1 MKKGG
6 GQMPKIDR
14 AGFLMLL
21 WVCLSVMTCSSLGL
35 AETPGRPEPDA
46 RFGGTYC
53 RALANN
59 PATLDPAFVSDIYSR
74 TVVTQISEGL
84 VQFDAH
90 LNPIPAIAEF
100 WEASR
105 DGRIWT
111 FTLRKGV
118 QFHHGREVTANDFV
132 YSFTR
137 LLSPKA
143 RGPVTDFF
151 RRIQGADEF
160 VQGKAT
166 RVQGLKALD
175 RYTLQIDLNEPFAP
189 SLTVLGLANAAVV
202 PQEEVERLG
211 ERFAQAPVGAG
222 PFKLVRWEAG
232 KEIILEANKHYYEGR
247 PFLDTVVFKIGGT
260 FEQTFAQFLAGNLD
274 EAIIPSG
281 KTEEVQHDPR
291 YRQYQLLRRPT
302 LGLLYIGF
310 NTQVK
315 PFDDKRVRQAFNYAV
330 NTEAIVREITKMG
343 SLPAKGVL
351 PPGMPGHD
359 PDLRGYYYN
368 PAKAKQLLAEAG
380 YPNGAGF
387 PVVQLWTVSKAESTK
402 AELAAYQQYLAELG
416 VKVDIQFVD
425 EWARYTEMM
434 RRGELQMFRYAWY
447 ADFPDPDS
455 FFFPLLHSA
464 GQPNNLFYQNPRVDQ
479 LLGKAREET
488 DYTQRIKLYRE
499 AERIVMEDAP
509 WITQHNHIFEYL
521 YQPYVQGVEV
531 SLLGDRWIPMNKIW
545 LKRTSAEPSSGTAS
559 NVKTMR

>member
-1 MKKGG
+1 
-6 GQMPKIDR
+6 MPKFIR
-14 AGFLMLL
+14 LGSLTLL
-21 WVCLSVMTCSSLGL
+21 WMCLYVLICASVGL
-35 AETPGRPEPDA
+35 AEPLGRPEPEA
-46 RFGGTYC
+46 KFGGIYR

-74 TVVTQISEGL
+74 TVVMQISKGL

-105 DGRIWT
+105 DGRLWT
-111 FTLRKGV
+111 FTLRRGV
-118 QFHHGREVTANDFV
+118 QFHHGREVTAQDFV

-137 LLSPKA
+137 LLRPNA
-143 RGPVTDFF
+143 LGPVTEFF

-160 VQGKAT
+160 VQGKTAD
-166 RVQGLKALD
+166 VQGLKAPD
-175 RYTLQIDLNEPFAP
+175 RYTLQIALKEPFAP

-211 ERFAQAPVGAG
+211 DRFAQAPVGAG
-222 PFKLVRWEAG
+222 PFKLVRWEPG
-232 KEIILEANKHYYEGR
+232 QEIVLEAHAQHYEGR

-260 FEQTFAQFLAGNLD
+260 FEQTFAQFLAGDLD

-281 KTEEVQHDPR
+281 KTEEVYNDSQ
-291 YRQYQLLRRPT
+291 YRKYQLLRRPT
-302 LGLLYIGF
+302 LGLLFIGF
-310 NTQVK
+310 NTQVS
-315 PFDDKRVRQAFNYAV
+315 PFNDKRVRQAFNYAV
-330 NTEAIVREITKMG
+330 NKESIVREITKMG
-343 SLPAKGVL
+343 SLPANGTL
-351 PPGMPGHD
+351 PLGMPGHD

-368 PAKAKQLLAEAG
+368 PVKAKQLLAEAG
-380 YPNGAGF
+380 YPNGTGF
-387 PVVQLWTVSKAESTK
+387 PVVQLWTVSKSESTK
-402 AELAAYQQYLAELG
+402 AELAAYQKYLADLG
-416 VKVDIQFVD
+416 VTVEIRFVD
-425 EWARYTEMM
+425 DWTRYTDMLG
-434 RRGELQMFRYAWY
+434 RGELQMFRYAWY

-464 GQPNNLFYQNPRVDQ
+464 GQPNYMFYRNVRVDH
-479 LLGKAREET
+479 LLENAREER
-488 DYTQRIKLYRE
+488 DYVQRVKLYRE

-545 LKRTSAEPSSGTAS
+545 LRRNPTDLPIGTAA
-559 NVKTMR
+559 NVKTVR

>member
-1 MKKGG
+1 
-6 GQMPKIDR
+6 MPNFSR
-14 AGFLMLL
+14 SRSLMLL
-21 WVCLSVMTCSSLGL
+21 WVCLYVLICSSLVL
-35 AETPGRPEPDA
+35 AQPLGRPESEA
-46 RFGGTYC
+46 RFGGIYR

-74 TVVTQISEGL
+74 TVVTQISKGL

-111 FTLRKGV
+111 FTLRQGV
-118 QFHHGREVTANDFV
+118 QFHHGREVTAQDFV

-143 RGPVTDFF
+143 LGPVTDFL
-151 RRIQGADEF
+151 RRVQGAEEF
-160 VQGKAT
+160 LQGKAT
-166 RVQGLKALD
+166 SVQGLKAID
-175 RYTLQIDLNEPFAP
+175 RYTIQIALKQPFAP

-211 ERFAQAPVGAG
+211 DLFAQAPVGAG
-222 PFKLVRWEAG
+222 PFKLVRWEPG
-232 KEIILEANKHYYEGR
+232 KEIVLGAHEHYYEGR
-247 PFLDTVVFKIGGT
+247 PFLDTVVFKIGET
-260 FEQTFAQFLAGNLD
+260 FEQTFAQFLAGDLD

-281 KTEEVQHDPR
+281 KTQEVHHHPR

-315 PFDDKRVRQAFNYAV
+315 PFDDKRVRQAFNYGV
-330 NTEAIVREITKMG
+330 DKEAIVRKITQMG
-343 SLPAKGVL
+343 SLPANGVL

-359 PDLRGYYYN
+359 PDLQGYSYD

-380 YPNGAGF
+380 YSEGKGF
-387 PVVQLWTVSKAESTK
+387 PVVQLWTVTKAESTK
-402 AELAAYQQYLAELG
+402 AELAAYQKYLAELG
-416 VKVDIQFVD
+416 VKVDIRFVD
-425 EWARYTEMM
+425 EWTHYTEMLG
-434 RRGELQMFRYAWY
+434 RGELQMFRYAWY

-464 GQPNNLFYQNPRVDQ
+464 GQPNNLLYRNPHIDQ
-479 LLGKAREET
+479 LLEKAREET
-488 DYTQRIKLYRE
+488 DYAERIKLYRE
-499 AERIVMEDAP
+499 AERIIMEDAP

-545 LKRTSAEPSSGTAS
+545 LKRTTAEPIKGTPA
-559 NVKTMR
+559 NVKRVR

>member
-1 MKKGG
+1 ML
-6 GQMPKIDR
+6 KIVR
-14 AGFLMLL
+14 LGSLMLL
-21 WVCLSVMTCSSLGL
+21 WVGLSMMTYNSYGL
-35 AETPGRPEPDA
+35 AETQGKPELDA
-46 RFGGTYC
+46 KFGGTYR

-84 VQFDAH
+84 VHFDAH
-90 LNPIPAIAEF
+90 LNPMPAIAEF

-118 QFHHGREVTANDFV
+118 QFHHGREVTADDFV

-137 LLSPKA
+137 LLSPKG

-160 VQGKAT
+160 IQGKT
-166 RVQGLKALD
+166 KSVQGLKALE
-175 RYTLQIDLNEPFAP
+175 RYSLQIALKEPFAP

-211 ERFAQAPVGAG
+211 DRFAQDPVGAG

-232 KEIILEANKHYYEGR
+232 KEIILEANQHYYEGR

-281 KTEEVQHDPR
+281 KTEEVQYNPR

-330 NTEAIVREITKMG
+330 NPEAIVREITKMG
-343 SLPAKGVL
+343 SLPANGVL

-359 PDLRGYYYN
+359 PDLRGYSYN

-402 AELAAYQQYLAELG
+402 GELAAYQRYLAELG
-416 VKVDIQFVD
+416 VQVDVHFVD
-425 EWARYTEMM
+425 EWTRYTEML

-464 GQPNNLFYQNPRVDQ
+464 GQPNNLFYQNPQ
-479 LLGKAREET
+479 LDRLLENAREEV
-488 DYTQRIKLYRE
+488 DYSQRVKLYRE
-499 AERIVMEDAP
+499 AERVVMEDAP

-521 YQPYVQGVEV
+521 YQPYVRGVEV

-545 LKRTSAEPSSGTAS
+545 LKRASAGPTTGTTR
-559 NVKTMR
+559 NVKTAR

>member
-1 MKKGG
+1 
-6 GQMPKIDR
+6 MPKLVR
-14 AGFLMLL
+14 TGSLMWL
-21 WVCLSVMTCSSLGL
+21 WVCLYVLICSSIGL
-35 AETPGRPEPDA
+35 AETLGGPELDA
-46 RFGGTYC
+46 RFGGTYR

-74 TVVTQISEGL
+74 TVVTQLSKGL

-111 FTLRKGV
+111 FTLRQGV
-118 QFHHGREVTANDFV
+118 LFHHGREVTAQDFV

-143 RGPVTDFF
+143 LGPVTDFL

-160 VQGKAT
+160 IEGKAAT
-166 RVQGLKALD
+166 VQGLKAID
-175 RYTLQIDLNEPFAP
+175 RYTLQLALKQPFAP

-211 ERFAQAPVGAG
+211 DHFAQAPVGAG
-222 PFKLVRWEAG
+222 PFKLVRWEPG
-232 KEIILEANKHYYEGR
+232 KEIVLEAHERYYEGR

-260 FEQTFAQFLAGNLD
+260 FEQTFAQFIAGNLD

-281 KTEEVQHDPR
+281 KTEEVQNDPR
-291 YRQYQLLRRPT
+291 YRQYQILRRPT
-302 LGLLYIGF
+302 LGLLFIGF
-310 NTQVK
+310 NTHLK
-315 PFDDKRVRQAFNYAV
+315 PFDDKRVRQAFNYV
-330 NTEAIVREITKMG
+330 VDKEAIVREITQMG
-343 SLPAKGVL
+343 SLPANGVL
-351 PPGMPGHD
+351 PPGMSGHD
-359 PDLRGYYYN
+359 PDLQGYSYD

-380 YPNGAGF
+380 YPDGAGF
-387 PVVQLWTVSKAESTK
+387 PAVQLWTVSKAESTK
-402 AELAAYQQYLAELG
+402 AELAAYQRYLAKLG
-416 VKVDIQFVD
+416 VKLDIHFIDQ
-425 EWARYTEMM
+425 WTRYTEMLQ
-434 RRGELQMFRYAWY
+434 RGELQMFRYAWY
-447 ADFPDPDS
+447 ADFPDPDN

-464 GQPNNLFYQNPRVDQ
+464 GQPNYMRYQNPQVDR
-479 LLGKAREET
+479 LLERAREEL
-488 DYTQRIKLYRE
+488 DYAQRVKLYRE

-521 YQPYVQGVEV
+521 YHPYVQGVEV

-545 LKRTSAEPSSGTAS
+545 LKGTSTGLGTGTAS
-559 NVKTMR
+559 NVKTVR

>member
-1 MKKGG
+1 MAKLVRTGS
-6 GQMPKIDR
+6 
-14 AGFLMLL
+14 LVWL
-21 WVCLSVMTCSSLGL
+21 WACFSVLIGSSFGL
-35 AETPGRPEPDA
+35 AETLGRPEADA
-46 RFGGTYC
+46 RFGGTYR
-53 RALANN
+53 RALVNN

-74 TVVTQISEGL
+74 TVVMQISKGL

-111 FTLRKGV
+111 FTLRQGV
-118 QFHHGREVTANDFV
+118 KFHHGREVTAQDFV

-143 RGPVTDFF
+143 LGPVTDFL

-160 VQGKAT
+160 IEGKAG
-166 RVQGLKALD
+166 RVQGLKVID
-175 RYTLQIDLNEPFAP
+175 RYTLQLALKEPFAP

-211 ERFAQAPVGAG
+211 EGFARAPVGAG
-222 PFKLVRWEAG
+222 PFKLVRWEPG
-232 KEIILEANKHYYEGR
+232 GEIVLAANEHYYEGR

-281 KTEEVQHDPR
+281 KTEEVQNNPR
-291 YRQYQLLRRPT
+291 YRQYQLLRKPT
-302 LGLLYIGF
+302 LGLLFIGF
-310 NTQVK
+310 NTHLK

-330 NTEAIVREITKMG
+330 DKEAIVREITQMG
-343 SLPAKGVL
+343 SLPANGVL

-359 PDLRGYYYN
+359 PDLQGYAYN

-387 PVVQLWTVSKAESTK
+387 PAVQLWTVSKAESTK
-402 AELAAYQQYLAELG
+402 AELAAYQRYLAELG
-416 VKVDIQFVD
+416 VKLDIHFVD
-425 EWARYTEMM
+425 AWTRYTEMLQ
-434 RRGELQMFRYAWY
+434 RGDLQMFRYAWY
-447 ADFPDPDS
+447 ADLPDPDN

-464 GQPNNLFYQNPRVDQ
+464 GQPNPMRYQNPQVDR
-479 LLGKAREET
+479 LLEQAREEL
-488 DYTQRIKLYRE
+488 DYSQRVRFYRE

-545 LKRTSAEPSSGTAS
+545 LKRAPAEPTSGTVS
-559 NVKTMR
+559 NAKSGR

>member
-1 MKKGG
+1 V
-6 GQMPKIDR
+6 PNFSR
-14 AGFLMLL
+14 SRSLMSL
-21 WVCLSVMTCSSLGL
+21 WVCLLVLICSSPVL
-35 AETPGRPEPDA
+35 AEPLGKLEPEA
-46 RFGGTYC
+46 RFGGIYR

-59 PATLDPAFVSDIYSR
+59 PATLDPAFVRDIYSR
-74 TVVTQISEGL
+74 TVVTQISKGL

-111 FTLRKGV
+111 FTLRQGV
-118 QFHHGREVTANDFV
+118 QFHHGREVTAQDFV

-143 RGPVTDFF
+143 PGPVTDFL
-151 RRIQGADEF
+151 RRIQGAEEF
-160 VQGKAT
+160 FQGKAT
-166 RVQGLKALD
+166 SVHGLKTID
-175 RYTLQIDLNEPFAP
+175 RYTIQIALKQPFAP

-211 ERFAQAPVGAG
+211 DHFAQAPVGAG
-222 PFKLVRWEAG
+222 PFKLVRWEPG
-232 KEIILEANKHYYEGR
+232 KEIVLEANEHYYEGR
-247 PFLDTVVFKIGGT
+247 PFLDTIVFKIGGT
-260 FEQTFAQFLAGNLD
+260 FEQTFTQFLAGELD

-281 KTEEVQHDPR
+281 KTQEARNHANYE
-291 YRQYQLLRRPT
+291 QYQLLRRPT

-330 NTEAIVREITKMG
+330 DKEAIVREITQMG
-343 SLPAKGVL
+343 SLPANGVL

-359 PDLRGYYYN
+359 PDLHGYPYD

-380 YPNGAGF
+380 YPGGKGF
-387 PVVQLWTVSKAESTK
+387 PVVQLWTVSKAESTE
-402 AELAAYQQYLAELG
+402 AELAAYQKYLAELG
-416 VKVDIQFVD
+416 VKLDIRFVD
-425 EWARYTEMM
+425 EWTRYTEMLG
-434 RRGELQMFRYAWY
+434 RGELQMFRYAWY

-464 GQPNNLFYQNPRVDQ
+464 GQPNNLFYRNPLVDQ
-479 LLGKAREET
+479 LLEKARVET
-488 DYTQRIKLYRE
+488 GYTERIKLYRE
-499 AERIVMEDAP
+499 AERIIMEDAP

-545 LKRTSAEPSSGTAS
+545 LKHTTAEAIKGTPA
-559 NVKTMR
+559 NVKTVR

>member
-1 MKKGG
+1 
-6 GQMPKIDR
+6 
-14 AGFLMLL
+14 MLL
-21 WVCLSVMTCSSLGL
+21 WVCLYVLMCSSSSL
-35 AETPGRPEPDA
+35 AESVGKMESEV
-46 RFGGTYC
+46 RFGGIYR

-74 TVVTQISEGL
+74 TVVTQISKGL
-84 VQFDAH
+84 IQFDTH

-111 FTLRKGV
+111 FFLRQGV
-118 QFHHGREVTANDFV
+118 RFHHGREVTAQDFV

-143 RGPVTDFF
+143 LGPVTDFL
-151 RRIQGADEF
+151 REVEGADEF
-160 VQGKAT
+160 IEGKAT
-166 RVQGLKALD
+166 SVQGLKALD
-175 RYTLQIDLNEPFAP
+175 RYTIQIALKQPFAP

-202 PQEEVERLG
+202 PQEEVDRLG
-211 ERFAQAPVGAG
+211 EHFAQAPVGAG
-222 PFKLVRWEAG
+222 PFKLIRWEPS
-232 KEIILEANKHYYEGR
+232 KEIVLEAHEHYYEGR
-247 PFLDTVVFKIGGT
+247 PFLDTIVFKIGGT
-260 FEQTFAQFLAGNLD
+260 FEQTFAQFLTGELD

-281 KTEEVQHDPR
+281 KTEEVHNHSR
-291 YRQYQLLRRPT
+291 YQQYQILRRPT

-310 NTQVK
+310 NTQLK
-315 PFDDKRVRQAFNYAV
+315 PFDDRRVRQAFNYGVDKAM
-330 NTEAIVREITKMG
+330 IVREITQMG
-343 SLPAKGVL
+343 SLPANGVL

-359 PDLRGYYYN
+359 PDLHGYPYD

-380 YPNGAGF
+380 YPEGKGF

-402 AELAAYQQYLAELG
+402 AELAAYQKYFADLG
-416 VKVDIQFVD
+416 VKVDIRFVE
-425 EWARYTEMM
+425 EWTRYTEMLG
-434 RRGELQMFRYAWY
+434 RGELQMFRYAWY

-464 GQPNNLFYQNPRVDQ
+464 GQPNNLLYRNPHLDE
-479 LLGKAREET
+479 LIGKAREEG
-488 DYTQRIKLYRE
+488 DYGERVKLYRE
-499 AERIVMEDAP
+499 AERLIMEDAP

-545 LKRTSAEPSSGTAS
+545 LKRITAEPIKGTPA
-559 NVKTMR
+559 NVKTVR

>member
-1 MKKGG
+1 
-6 GQMPKIDR
+6 
-14 AGFLMLL
+14 MLL
-21 WVCLSVMTCSSLGL
+21 WVCLYVLICSASAL
-35 AETPGRPEPDA
+35 AEPLGKLEPEA
-46 RFGGTYC
+46 RFGGIYR

-74 TVVTQISEGL
+74 TVVTQISKGL
-84 VQFDAH
+84 VQFDTH

-100 WEASR
+100 WESSR

-111 FTLRKGV
+111 FSLRQGV
-118 QFHHGREVTANDFV
+118 QFHHGREVTAQDFV

-143 RGPVTDFF
+143 LGPVTDFL
-151 RRIQGADEF
+151 RRVQGAEEF
-160 VQGKAT
+160 IQGKAT
-166 RVQGLKALD
+166 SVHGLKAID
-175 RYTLQIDLNEPFAP
+175 RYTIQIALKQPFAP

-211 ERFAQAPVGAG
+211 DNFAQAPVGAG
-222 PFKLVRWEAG
+222 PFKLVRWESS
-232 KEIILEANKHYYEGR
+232 KEIVLEANEHYYEGR
-247 PFLDTVVFKIGGT
+247 PFLDTIVFKIGET
-260 FEQTFAQFLAGNLD
+260 FEQSFAQFLAGDLD

-281 KTEEVQHDPR
+281 KTAEVHTRAR
-291 YRQYQLLRRPT
+291 YQQYQVLRRPT

-330 NTEAIVREITKMG
+330 DKEAIVREITQMG
-343 SLPAKGVL
+343 SLPANGVL
-351 PPGMPGHD
+351 PPGMPGYD
-359 PDLRGYYYN
+359 PDLQGYPYD

-380 YPNGAGF
+380 YPEGKSF

-402 AELAAYQQYLAELG
+402 AELAAYQKYFAELG
-416 VKVDIQFVD
+416 VKVDIRFIE
-425 EWARYTEMM
+425 EWTRYTEMLG
-434 RRGELQMFRYAWY
+434 RGELQMFRYAWY

-464 GQPNNLFYQNPRVDQ
+464 GQPNNLLYRNPRVDQ
-479 LLGKAREET
+479 LLEKAREDT
-488 DYTQRIKLYRE
+488 DYAERVKLYRE
-499 AERIVMEDAP
+499 AERLIMEDAP

-521 YQPYVQGVEV
+521 YQPYVHGVEV

-545 LKRTSAEPSSGTAS
+545 LNRTTAEPIKGTPA
-559 NVKTMR
+559 NDKMVR

>member
-1 MKKGG
+1 MLKMVRVGS
-6 GQMPKIDR
+6 
-14 AGFLMLL
+14 LMLL
-21 WVCLSVMTCSSLGL
+21 WVCLSVMTYSSFGL
-35 AETPGRPEPDA
+35 AETQRKPELDA
-46 RFGGTYC
+46 RFGGTYR

-84 VQFDAH
+84 VHFDAH

-118 QFHHGREVTANDFV
+118 QFHHGREVTADDFV

-160 VQGKAT
+160 IQGKAM

-175 RYTLQIDLNEPFAP
+175 RYTLQIDLKEPFAP

-202 PQEEVERLG
+202 PQEEVARLG
-211 ERFAQAPVGAG
+211 DRFAQAPVGAG

-247 PFLDTVVFKIGGT
+247 PFLDTVVFKIGET

-281 KTEEVQHDPR
+281 KTEEVQNNPR
-291 YRQYQLLRRPT
+291 YRQYQVLRRPT

-416 VKVDIQFVD
+416 VKVDVHFVD
-425 EWARYTEMM
+425 EWARYTEML

-447 ADFPDPDS
+447 ADFPDPDN

-464 GQPNNLFYQNPRVDQ
+464 GQPNNLFYRNPRLDQ
-479 LLGKAREET
+479 LLEKARAEA
-488 DYTQRIKLYRE
+488 DYAQRVKLYRE
-499 AERIVMEDAP
+499 AERVVMDDAP

-545 LKRTSAEPSSGTAS
+545 LKHTSVGPTTGTTF
-559 NVKTMR
+559 NVKTGR

>member
-1 MKKGG
+1 ML
-6 GQMPKIDR
+6 KIVR
-14 AGFLMLL
+14 VGSLMLL
-21 WVCLSVMTCSSLGL
+21 WVCLSVMTYSSFGL
-35 AETPGRPEPDA
+35 AETRRKPELDA
-46 RFGGTYC
+46 RFGGTYR

-84 VQFDAH
+84 VHFDAH

-118 QFHHGREVTANDFV
+118 QFHHGREVTADDFV

-160 VQGKAT
+160 IQGRAT
-166 RVQGLKALD
+166 RVQGLNALD
-175 RYTLQIDLNEPFAP
+175 RYTLQIGLKEPFAP

-211 ERFAQAPVGAG
+211 DRFAQAPVGAG

-232 KEIILEANKHYYEGR
+232 KEIILEANKQYYEGR
-247 PFLDTVVFKIGGT
+247 PFLDTVVFKIGET

-281 KTEEVQHDPR
+281 KTEDVQNDPR
-291 YRQYQLLRRPT
+291 YRQYQVLRRPT

-368 PAKAKQLLAEAG
+368 PTKAKQLLAEAG

-416 VKVDIQFVD
+416 VKVDVHFVD
-425 EWARYTEMM
+425 EWARYTEML

-447 ADFPDPDS
+447 ADFPDPDN

-464 GQPNNLFYQNPRVDQ
+464 GQPNNLFYRNPRLDQ
-479 LLGKAREET
+479 LLEKARAEA
-488 DYTQRIKLYRE
+488 DYAQRVKLYRE
-499 AERIVMEDAP
+499 AERVVMEDAP

-545 LKRTSAEPSSGTAS
+545 LKRTSVGPTTGTTF
-559 NVKTMR
+559 NVKTGR

>member
-1 MKKGG
+1 
-6 GQMPKIDR
+6 
-14 AGFLMLL
+14 MLL
-21 WVCLSVMTCSSLGL
+21 WGCLSAMICGSFGL
-35 AETPGRPEPDA
+35 AESPGRPEPLA
-46 RFGGTYC
+46 KFGGTYR

-59 PATLDPAFVSDIYSR
+59 PATLDPAFVSDIYGR

-84 VQFDAH
+84 VRFDAH

-105 DGRIWT
+105 DGRMWT
-111 FTLRKGV
+111 FTLHQGV
-118 QFHHGREVTANDFV
+118 KFHHGREVTAEDFV

-137 LLSPKA
+137 LLSPNA

-160 VQGKAT
+160 IQGKAT
-166 RVQGLKALD
+166 RVQGLKAID
-175 RYTLQIDLNEPFAP
+175 RYTLQIALKESFAP

-211 ERFAQAPVGAG
+211 DHFAQAPIGAG
-222 PFKLVRWEAG
+222 PFKLVRWETG
-232 KEIILEANKHYYEGR
+232 KEIILEANRHYYEGR

-281 KTEEVQHDPR
+281 KTEEILNDPR

-330 NTEAIVREITKMG
+330 NTEAIVQKITKMG
-343 SLPAKGVL
+343 SLPANGVL

-359 PDLRGYYYN
+359 PDLQGYSYD

-416 VKVDIQFVD
+416 VKVEIHFVD
-425 EWARYTEMM
+425 EWTRYTKML

-447 ADFPDPDS
+447 ADYPDPDS

-464 GQPNNLFYQNPRVDQ
+464 GQPNNVFYRNPRVDQ
-479 LLGKAREET
+479 LLEKAREES
-488 DYTQRIKLYRE
+488 DYTQRVKLYRE
-499 AERIVMEDAP
+499 VERIVMEDAP

-545 LKRTSAEPSSGTAS
+545 LKRTAAEPTTGATSD
-559 NVKTMR
+559 VKTGR

>member
-1 MKKGG
+1 
-6 GQMPKIDR
+6 
-14 AGFLMLL
+14 MLL
-21 WVCLSVMTCSSLGL
+21 WVCLYVLICNSSGL
-35 AETPGRPEPDA
+35 AEPLGKLEPEA
-46 RFGGTYC
+46 RFGGIYR

-74 TVVTQISEGL
+74 TVVTQISKGL
-84 VQFDAH
+84 VQFDTH

-111 FTLRKGV
+111 FTLRQGV
-118 QFHHGREVTANDFV
+118 QFHHGREVTAQDFV

-143 RGPVTDFF
+143 LGPVTDFL
-151 RRIQGADEF
+151 RQVQGADEF
-160 VQGKAT
+160 MQGRAPG
-166 RVQGLKALD
+166 VQGLRAID
-175 RYTLQIDLNEPFAP
+175 RYTMQIALKQPFAP
-189 SLTVLGLANAAVV
+189 SLTVLGLTNAAVV

-211 ERFAQAPVGAG
+211 DRFAQAPVGAG
-222 PFKLVRWEAG
+222 PFKLVRWDAG
-232 KEIILEANKHYYEGR
+232 KEIVLETNDHYYEGR
-247 PFLDTVVFKIGGT
+247 PFLDRIVFKIGGT
-260 FEQTFAQFLAGNLD
+260 FEQTFAKFLAGELD

-281 KTEEVQHDPR
+281 KTEEVRTNPLYQR
-291 YRQYQLLRRPT
+291 YQLLRRPT

-310 NTQVK
+310 NTQAK

-330 NTEAIVREITKMG
+330 DKEAIVREITRMG
-343 SLPAKGVL
+343 SLPANGVL

-359 PDLRGYYYN
+359 PDLQGYSYN

-380 YPNGAGF
+380 YPGGEGF

-402 AELAAYQQYLAELG
+402 AELAAYQKYLAALG
-416 VKVDIQFVD
+416 VKMDIRFVD
-425 EWARYTEMM
+425 EWTRYTEMLGH
-434 RRGELQMFRYAWY
+434 GELQMFRYAWY

-464 GQPNNLFYQNPRVDQ
+464 GQPNNLFYRNPLVDR
-479 LLGKAREET
+479 LLERAREEA
-488 DYTQRIKLYRE
+488 DYVERVKLYRE
-499 AERIVMEDAP
+499 AERIIMEDAP

-545 LKRTSAEPSSGTAS
+545 LKHTADEAIKG
-559 NVKTMR
+559 NPTDVKTMR